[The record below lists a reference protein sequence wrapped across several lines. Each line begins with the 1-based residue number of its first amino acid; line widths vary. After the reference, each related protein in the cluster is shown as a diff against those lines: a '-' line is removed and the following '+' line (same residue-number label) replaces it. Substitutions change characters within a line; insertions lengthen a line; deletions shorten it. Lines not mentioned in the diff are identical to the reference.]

1 MNRQQWRLEPANEHT
16 EMKATVT
23 APIEPTHDEIALHA
37 YLIWE
42 KAGRPP
48 GHEQAYWLQ
57 AETQLRLTRQ
67 QQANLAAAA
76 RPWPPQAPVAPKP
89 APKLATARAS
99 RTPIPAPKPTRLAPA
114 TPTVAAKP
122 AAAVKAVAPA
132 KPAARKA
139 DTGAAP
145 RRSSARA

>member
-1 MNRQQWRLEPANEHT
+1 
-16 EMKATVT
+16 MKHSNT
-23 APIEPTHDEIALHA
+23 APHQPTHDEIALHA
-37 YLIWE
+37 FLIWE
-42 KAGRPP
+42 KDGRQP

-57 AETQLRLTRQ
+57 AEAQLRLTRQ
-67 QQANLAAAA
+67 QQAELAAAAA

-99 RTPIPAPKPTRLAPA
+99 RTPISAPKPTRLAPA
-114 TPTVAAKP
+114 TPAAAAKP
-122 AAAVKAVAPA
+122 AAPVKAAAAA

-139 DTGAAP
+139 AASAAP